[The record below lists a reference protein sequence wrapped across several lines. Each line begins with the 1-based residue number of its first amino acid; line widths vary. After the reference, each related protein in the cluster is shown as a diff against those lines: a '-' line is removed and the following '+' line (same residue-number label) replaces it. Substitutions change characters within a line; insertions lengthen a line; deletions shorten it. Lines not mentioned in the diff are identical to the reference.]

1 MVTGY
6 VDCPY
11 LLTLDMSGGKCHLG
25 ESTLRG
31 VILEV
36 EEECSLAIDYEYLFS
51 KVSDRYGGG
60 LGPTKTTTNAVVND
74 DEDAMV
80 RVLTSRG
87 TRCLFRHDTTT
98 PKYHPLQI
106 LFRSLYERELTG
118 NFGLF

>member
-1 MVTGY
+1 MAMGY

-11 LLTLDMSGGKCHLG
+11 LLTLDLPGGKRHLG

-31 VILEV
+31 VIREV

-51 KVSDRYGGG
+51 RVSDRYGGG

-87 TRCLFRHDTTT
+87 KDCHDVFFVVT
-98 PKYHPLQI
+98 PPPQSI
-106 LFRSLYERELTG
+106 LH
-118 NFGLF
+118 